1 MTGAAWTARE
11 RAHAAQLALDIAQE
25 AARLI
30 LRVQSAPFDVDY
42 KGADDPVTRA
52 DREANALVCER
63 LSRAFPGIP
72 IVAEESDPA
81 DYTGFAGA
89 DAAWFVD
96 PLDGTREFVAKNGEY
111 AVMIGLAEGGRA
123 SLGAI
128 VAPAWERAFVGIIGE
143 GAWEVAGGSRRPIH
157 VAPRTTL
164 AGASL
169 LVSRWRTQSRVP
181 ALIAAT
187 GAREA
192 VPHGSSGLKSVLV
205 ATGTHDVYVQPG
217 RAGMRWD
224 ACAAEALV
232 RAAGG
237 EMTDEEGAR
246 MDYSSGELENA
257 RGLVATNGTVHAA
270 MLAAMKGAAELPSGA
285 E

>member
-1 MTGAAWTARE
+1 MTASAWSPRE
-11 RAHAAQLALDIAQE
+11 RQHAAQVALDVAWE

-30 LRVQSAPFDVDY
+30 LRVQAAAFDVEY
-42 KGADDPVTRA
+42 KGEDDPVTRA
-52 DREANALVCER
+52 DREANALLCER
-63 LSRAFPGIP
+63 LSRAFPGVP

-81 DYTGFAGA
+81 DYSGFAGA

-111 AVMIGLAEGGRA
+111 AVMIGLAEAGRA
-123 SLGAI
+123 SLGVI
-128 VAPAWERAFVGIIGE
+128 VAPAWERSFVGIIGE
-143 GAWEVAGGSRRPIH
+143 GAWEVAGDSRRPIH

-169 LVSRWRTQSRVP
+169 LVSRWRTQSRIP
-181 ALIAAT
+181 ALIAVT

-192 VPHGSSGLKSVLV
+192 VPHGSCGLKCALV
-205 ATGTHDVYVQPG
+205 ATGVHDVYAQPG

-246 MDYSSGELENA
+246 VEYSSGGLENA

-270 MLAAMKGAAELPSGA
+270 MLAAMRRAADLQTGA